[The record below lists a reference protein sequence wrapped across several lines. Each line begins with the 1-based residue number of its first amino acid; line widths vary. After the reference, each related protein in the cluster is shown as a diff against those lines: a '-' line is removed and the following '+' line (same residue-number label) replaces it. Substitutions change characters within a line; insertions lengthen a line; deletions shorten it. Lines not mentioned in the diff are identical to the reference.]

1 MPLVR
6 WSSRSVRIVTR
17 VLGPLGAMVGLIW
30 AMPLMGSL
38 FGSADSPHGASGE
51 RVFLSSL
58 LDESRRRDRL
68 PVLSRLRTFDAPD
81 DFQGIL
87 LFADAL
93 DDRLMMVGSTMLVPV
108 DLRNG
113 TVEPAID
120 LGGFTD
126 TVGRVLT
133 ATKASPSELWIA
145 GTDGIALLDPAAPD
159 RPARVVTLDDE
170 AVRPIWFGDVIVA
183 AGRTTLLRFY
193 ATGAADD
200 TIATL
205 VREAGEPLFPIVDS
219 GLLVFFNLVSFT
231 VHPDQKQFAVA
242 FQLADRLHI
251 YNHDGAVTRAITGPV
266 EVKLDFD
273 IVPRS
278 SAVGGHTFGI
288 NGETRMAYLDVDSDG
303 DVIASLFA
311 GRSRNAGAANIFSA
325 DELHVFRWDG
335 TLVGVW
341 RLPEA
346 VISFRLDEVRRR
358 IYAVCRN
365 PSWSV
370 IELDASPIYSGDD
383 L

>member
-1 MPLVR
+1 MPLVC
-6 WSSRSVRIVTR
+6 WSTRSVRIVTQ

-30 AMPLMGSL
+30 AMPFMGSL
-38 FGSADSPHGASGE
+38 FGSADSPRDASGE
-51 RVFLSSL
+51 RVSLSSL

-68 PVLSRLRTFDAPD
+68 PSLSRLRNFDAPD
-81 DFQGIL
+81 DFQGML
-87 LFADAL
+87 LSADVL
-93 DDRLMMVGSTMLVPV
+93 DDRLMMVGSTMVVPV

-120 LGGFTD
+120 LRGFTD

-133 ATKASPSELWIA
+133 VTKASPSELWIA
-145 GTDGIALLDPAAPD
+145 GTDGFALLDPTAPD

-170 AVRPIWFGDVIVA
+170 AVRPVWFGDDIVA

-193 ATGAADD
+193 APGTADD

-205 VREAGEPLFPIVDS
+205 VREAGDPLFPVVDS
-219 GLLVFFNLVSFT
+219 GLQVFFGLVSVT
-231 VHPDQKQFAVA
+231 VHPDQKQFALA

-251 YNHDGAVTRAITGPV
+251 YDHKGALARAVAGPV

-273 IVPRS
+273 IVPRAP
-278 SAVGGHTFGI
+278 AVGGHTFGI

-311 GRSRNAGAANIFSA
+311 GRSRNAGAPDIFSA

-335 TLVGVW
+335 TLVGAW

-358 IYAVCRN
+358 IYAVRRS

-370 IELDASPIYSGDD
+370 IELDASPIYSGGD

>member
-1 MPLVR
+1 MPFAC
-6 WSSRSVRIVTR
+6 WSSRSVRIVTQ

-30 AMPLMGSL
+30 AMPFMSSL
-38 FGSADSPHGASGE
+38 FGSADGSDGPSGE
-51 RVFLSSL
+51 RVSLSSL
-58 LDESRRRDRL
+58 LDESRRRERL
-68 PVLSRLRTFDAPD
+68 PVLSRLRTFDVPD
-81 DFQGIL
+81 DFQGLL

-93 DDRLMMVGSTMLVPV
+93 DDRLIMVGSTMLAPV

-113 TVEPAID
+113 MVEPAID

-133 ATKASPSELWIA
+133 ATRASPSELWIA
-145 GTDGIALLDPAAPD
+145 GTEGFALLDPAAPD

-170 AVRPIWFGDVIVA
+170 AVRPFWFGDVIVA
-183 AGRTTLLRFY
+183 AGRTALLRFY

-219 GLLVFFNLVSFT
+219 GLQPFFSLVSFT
-231 VHPDQKQFAVA
+231 AHPDQKQFAVA
-242 FQLADRLHI
+242 FQLTDRLHI
-251 YNHDGAVTRAITGPV
+251 YNHEGALTRAIAGPV

-278 SAVGGHTFGI
+278 PAVGGHTFGI

-303 DVIASLFA
+303 DFIASLFA
-311 GRSRNAGAANIFSA
+311 GRSRNAGAGDIFSA

-335 TLVGVW
+335 TPVGVW

-358 IYAVCRN
+358 IYAVRRS

-370 IELDASPIYSGDD
+370 IELDASPIYSGGE

>member
-1 MPLVR
+1 MPLVC
-6 WSSRSVRIVTR
+6 WSSRSVRIVMQ

-30 AMPLMGSL
+30 TMPLMGSL
-38 FGSADSPHGASGE
+38 FGSADSPRDVSGE
-51 RVFLSSL
+51 LVSLSSL

-68 PVLSRLRTFDAPD
+68 PVLNRLRTFDAPD
-81 DFQGIL
+81 DFQGML
-87 LFADAL
+87 LSADVL

-145 GTDGIALLDPAAPD
+145 GTGGFALLDPAAPD
-159 RPARVVTLDDE
+159 RPARVVTLDGE
-170 AVRPIWFGDVIVA
+170 AVRPVWLGDVIMA

-205 VREAGEPLFPIVDS
+205 VREAGEPLFPVMDS
-219 GLLVFFNLVSFT
+219 GLQAFFGLVSFT
-231 VHPDQKQFAVA
+231 VHPDQKQFAIA

-251 YNHDGAVTRAITGPV
+251 YNHEGALTRAVAGPV
-266 EVKLDFD
+266 KVKLDFD
-273 IVPRS
+273 IVPRA

-311 GRSRNAGAANIFSA
+311 GRSRNAGAADIFSA
-325 DELHVFRWDG
+325 DEMHVFRWDG
-335 TLVGVW
+335 TLVGVR

-358 IYAVCRN
+358 IYAVRRS

-370 IELDASPIYSGDD
+370 IELDASPIHSGGD

>member
-1 MPLVR
+1 MPLVC
-6 WSSRSVRIVTR
+6 WSSRSVRIVTQ

-30 AMPLMGSL
+30 AMPFMGSL

-51 RVFLSSL
+51 RVSLSSL

-81 DFQGIL
+81 DFRGML

-93 DDRLMMVGSTMLVPV
+93 DDRLMMVGSAMLAPV

-113 TVEPAID
+113 MVEPVID
-120 LGGFTD
+120 LGGFAD

-145 GTDGIALLDPAAPD
+145 GTDGFALLDPAAPD
-159 RPARVVTLDDE
+159 RPARVVTLDDQG
-170 AVRPIWFGDVIVA
+170 VRPIWFGDVIVA

-193 ATGAADD
+193 ATSDADG
-200 TIATL
+200 TVATL

-219 GLLVFFNLVSFT
+219 GLQVFFSLVSFT
-231 VHPDQKQFAVA
+231 VHPDQQQFAVA
-242 FQLADRLHI
+242 FQLTDRLHI
-251 YNHDGAVTRAITGPV
+251 YSHDGALTRAIAGPV

-273 IVPRS
+273 IVPRPP
-278 SAVGGHTFGI
+278 AVGGHTFGI

-303 DVIASLFA
+303 KVIASLFA
-311 GRSRNAGAANIFSA
+311 GRSRNAGAADIFSA

-358 IYAVCRN
+358 IYAVRRS

-370 IELDASPIYSGDD
+370 IELDASPIYSEGD